1 MNKKAVEQYRDSV
14 QSRLE
19 ELTVNQAKQSSD
31 IIHIKESVGRLE
43 TLVKEQNGRVR
54 KNEQLLSAISAI
66 GGVVSI
72 IFAGFIGWLFKIR
85 G

>member
-1 MNKKAVEQYRDSV
+1 MNKKAVEEYRDSV

-31 IIHIKESVGRLE
+31 IIHIKESVDRLE